1 MADLN
6 IEQLRELLV
15 LGFISEAEFL
25 RRSQAPATLT
35 VEDFCPT
42 TTTMSVTCT
51 CEQSCGAPDQCLRCG
66 CDVIACNKERHIRS
80 CRGLWDVLVPCPCAW
95 QGCDKL
101 ISRSN
106 WSQHVEHECEF
117 AEVLC
122 KCVVDD
128 TDTRSDDDDDDDD
141 DDDEPSHGICLK
153 TLRRGELAAHMAV
166 KHRKQTASFC
176 RQVAFEPAFANTIES
191 TAQQCH

>member
-1 MADLN
+1 MSDFN

-25 RRSQAPATLT
+25 RRSAAPATLS
-35 VEDFCPT
+35 VDDFCPAT
-42 TTTMSVTCT
+42 ASTSATCS

-66 CDVIACNKERHIRS
+66 ADVIACAKERHVRT

-95 QGCDKL
+95 QGCDQM

-106 WSQHVEHECEF
+106 WSQHVEFECAF
-117 AEVLC
+117 ADVLC

-128 TDTRSDDDDDDDD
+128 SDPCDDRADDDQPQDGVCFK
-141 DDDEPSHGICLK
+141 S
-153 TLRRGELAAHMAV
+153 LRRGDLPAHMAA

-176 RQVAFEPAFANTIES
+176 RQVAFEPSFVDANAGETSKPQE
-191 TAQQCH
+191 CH